1 LSARRP
7 SKRSALAK
15 ALDRLER
22 LHGPQKSLP
31 ASGPFE
37 LVLWENVAYLV
48 SDDKRARAFAE
59 LKKRVGLRPRDILE
73 APPEVLYS
81 IAAAGMKPELRVGA
95 LREAA
100 ETAMESFAGET
111 DSVLSLPEKDAM
123 RILKKF
129 PGIGEPGAEKILLFS
144 RARPLFA
151 LESNGL
157 RVLLRLGYG
166 REQKSYSTT
175 YRSVREAVAEEV
187 TTEVD
192 WLIRAHTLLRR
203 HGQEICKR
211 SAPLCESCPLSE
223 ECAFFSSRES
233 RSP

>member
-7 SKRSALAK
+7 AKRSALAK

-22 LHGPQKSLP
+22 LHGPQRPPP

-73 APPEVLYS
+73 APREVLYS
-81 IAAAGMKPELRVGA
+81 IAAAGMKPELRVGV

-100 ETAMESFAGET
+100 EIAIASFEGRT
-111 DSVLSLPEKDAM
+111 DSALSLPEKDAM

-151 LESNGL
+151 LDSNGL

-223 ECAFFSSRES
+223 ECAFFSSR
-233 RSP
+233 